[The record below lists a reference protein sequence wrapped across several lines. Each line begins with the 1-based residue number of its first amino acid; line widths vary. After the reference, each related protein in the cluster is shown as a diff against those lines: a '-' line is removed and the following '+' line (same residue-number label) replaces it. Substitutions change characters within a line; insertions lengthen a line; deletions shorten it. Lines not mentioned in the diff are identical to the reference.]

1 MFGFGWFFAKIAKT
15 PGARMLGCAFLAE
28 NHRIAPNHFA
38 KIAKM
43 EPTKFAE
50 KLSIFVDVARTQS
63 FSEVARRRGIVASS
77 VARQIDALESEL
89 QVPLFVRSTR
99 ALVPTEAGDVLL
111 ERAVKILH
119 DMTEARSEVISLE
132 KNVQGLL
139 RVSCLPAFAR
149 RYVVPMLHALGDR
162 HPQLRVELELTER
175 VVDPVVER
183 MDVVVRVGQ
192 QPDSS
197 LIGQRIG
204 NHRYILCASPDYLER
219 HGVPHTLQDLS
230 RHRLIDRRHS
240 TSVRGWRE
248 LGDGQW
254 AQRARFVLECDDC
267 DARRGAALEGLGIAL
282 MPNWS
287 AGADIGAGRLVP
299 LTLQDA
305 TVPAESGIYLLRA
318 LPRASARI
326 RAFTEQ
332 LQQQIGTPPVW
343 EQAIRNAL

>member
-1 MFGFGWFFAKIAKT
+1 MKAV
-15 PGARMLGCAFLAE
+15 
-28 NHRIAPNHFA
+28 
-38 KIAKM
+38 
-43 EPTKFAE
+43 KFAE
-50 KLSIFVDVARTQS
+50 NLSIFVDVARAQS
-63 FSEVARRRGIVASS
+63 FSEVARRRGMVASY
-77 VARQIDALESEL
+77 VARQIGALESEL
-89 QVPLFVRSTR
+89 QVPLFLRSTR
-99 ALVPTEAGDVLL
+99 ALALTEAGEVLY

-132 KNVQGLL
+132 QSVQGQL

-149 RYVVPMLHALGDR
+149 RYVVPMLPRLGLR

-204 NHRYILCASPDYLER
+204 SHRYLICAAPSYLER
-219 HGVPHTLQDLS
+219 HGVPRTLADLA

-248 LGDGQW
+248 VGGGLW
-254 AQRARFVLECDDC
+254 AQDARFVLECDDC
-267 DARRGAALEGLGIAL
+267 DARRQAALEGLGIAL

-287 AGADIGAGRLVP
+287 AGPDIGAGRLVQ
-299 LTLQDA
+299 LALRDA
-305 TVPAESGIYLLRA
+305 VPAPDSGIYLLRA
-318 LPRASARI
+318 MPRANARI
-326 RAFTEQ
+326 RAFTEA
-332 LQQQIGTPPVW
+332 LRQQVGSPSVWDVAIDSVAGPV
-343 EQAIRNAL
+343 ARSA

>member
-1 MFGFGWFFAKIAKT
+1 
-15 PGARMLGCAFLAE
+15 
-28 NHRIAPNHFA
+28 
-38 KIAKM
+38 M
-43 EPTKFAE
+43 ETVKFAE
-50 KLSIFVDVARTQS
+50 NLSIFVDVTRAQS
-63 FSEVARRRGIVASS
+63 FSEVARRRGMVASS
-77 VARQIDALESEL
+77 VARQIGALESQL
-89 QVPLFVRSTR
+89 KVPLFVRSTR
-99 ALVPTEAGDVLL
+99 ALVPTEAGEVLY

-119 DMTEARSEVISLE
+119 DMTEARTEVISLE
-132 KNVQGLL
+132 QTVQGLL

-149 RYVVPMLHALGDR
+149 RYVVPMLGQIGER
-162 HPQLRVELELTER
+162 HPLLRVELELTER

-204 NHRYILCASPDYLER
+204 SHRYLPCAAPAYLER
-219 HGVPHTLQDLS
+219 HGMPRTLADLAH
-230 RHRLIDRRHS
+230 HRLIDRRHS

-254 AQRARFVLECDDC
+254 AQQARFVLECDDC
-267 DARRGAALEGLGIAL
+267 DARRCAALEGLGIAL

-287 AGADIGAGRLVP
+287 AGADIGAGRLVQI
-299 LTLQDA
+299 TLADA
-305 TVPAESGIYLLRA
+305 APPPESGIYLLRA

-332 LQQQIGTPPVW
+332 LQQQIGTPSVW
-343 EQAIRNAL
+343 DVAMGAHAAR

>member
-1 MFGFGWFFAKIAKT
+1 MKT
-15 PGARMLGCAFLAE
+15 V
-28 NHRIAPNHFA
+28 
-38 KIAKM
+38 
-43 EPTKFAE
+43 KFAE
-50 KLSIFVDVARTQS
+50 SLSIFVDVARAQS
-63 FSEVARRRGIVASS
+63 FSEVARRRGMVASS
-77 VARQIDALESEL
+77 VARQIGALESEL

-99 ALVPTEAGDVLL
+99 ALVPTEAGEVLY

-132 KNVQGLL
+132 QTVQGLL

-149 RYVVPMLHALGDR
+149 RYVVPILQPLGER

-175 VVDPVVER
+175 MVDPVVER

-204 NHRYILCASPDYLER
+204 SHRYLICAAPSYLER
-219 HGVPHTLQDLS
+219 HGVPRTLTDLS

-254 AQRARFVLECDDC
+254 AQDARFVLECDDC
-267 DARRGAALEGLGIAL
+267 DARRHAALEGLGIAL

-287 AGADIGAGRLVP
+287 AGPDIGAGRLVQ
-299 LTLQDA
+299 LVLQDA
-305 TVPAESGIYLLRA
+305 SPSPDSGIYLLRA
-318 LPRASARI
+318 MPRASARI

-332 LQQQIGTPPVW
+332 LRRQVGSPPVW
-343 EQAIRNAL
+343 DVAIDSVSLPARAEARRA

>member
-1 MFGFGWFFAKIAKT
+1 
-15 PGARMLGCAFLAE
+15 
-28 NHRIAPNHFA
+28 
-38 KIAKM
+38 M
-43 EPTKFAE
+43 EPVKFAE
-50 KLSIFVDVARTQS
+50 KLAIFVDVARAQS

-77 VARQIDALESEL
+77 VARQIDTLEADL
-89 QVPLFVRSTR
+89 KVPLFVRSTR
-99 ALVPTEAGDVLL
+99 ALVPTEAGAVLL

-132 KNVQGLL
+132 QTVQGLL

-149 RYVVPMLHALGDR
+149 RYVVPMLQALGDR
-162 HPQLRVELELTER
+162 HPHLRVELELTER

-204 NHRYILCASPDYLER
+204 SHCYIICAAPAYLER
-219 HGVPHTLQDLS
+219 YGVPHRLADLS
-230 RHRLIDRRHS
+230 QHRLIDRRHS

-254 AQRARFVLECDDC
+254 TQSTRFTLECDDC
-267 DARRGAALEGLGIAL
+267 DARRNAALQGLGIAL

-287 AGADIGAGRLVP
+287 AGADIGAGLLVP
-299 LTLQDA
+299 LSLQDM
-305 TVPAESGIYLLRA
+305 VVQPESGIYLLRA
-318 LPRASARI
+318 MPRASARI

-332 LQQQIGTPPVW
+332 LQLHIGSPPIW
-343 EQAIRNAL
+343 EQAMRPAMPLHSLP

>member
-1 MFGFGWFFAKIAKT
+1 
-15 PGARMLGCAFLAE
+15 
-28 NHRIAPNHFA
+28 
-38 KIAKM
+38 M
-43 EPTKFAE
+43 ETVKFAE
-50 KLSIFVDVARTQS
+50 NLSIFVDVARTQS
-63 FSEVARRRGIVASS
+63 FSEVARRRGMVASS
-77 VARQIDALESEL
+77 VARQIGALESEL
-89 QVPLFVRSTR
+89 KVPLFVRSTR
-99 ALVPTEAGDVLL
+99 ALVPTEAGEVLY

-132 KNVQGLL
+132 QTVQGLL

-149 RYVVPMLHALGDR
+149 RYVIPMLGQLGER
-162 HPQLRVELELTER
+162 HPHLRVELELTER

-183 MDVVVRVGQ
+183 MDVVGRVGQ

-204 NHRYILCASPDYLER
+204 SHRYLLCAAPSYLER
-219 HGVPHTLQDLS
+219 YGMPHTLADLA

-254 AQRARFVLECDDC
+254 AQHARFVLECDDC
-267 DARRGAALEGLGIAL
+267 DARRFAALEGLGIAL

-287 AGADIGAGRLVP
+287 AGADIGAGRLV
-299 LTLQDA
+299 LITLSDA
-305 TVPAESGIYLLRA
+305 SPPPESGIYLLRA

-326 RAFTEQ
+326 RAFTEH
-332 LQQQIGTPPVW
+332 LQQRIGTPSVW
-343 EQAIRNAL
+343 DAALGAHAAP

>member
-1 MFGFGWFFAKIAKT
+1 MKAA
-15 PGARMLGCAFLAE
+15 
-28 NHRIAPNHFA
+28 
-38 KIAKM
+38 
-43 EPTKFAE
+43 KFAE
-50 KLSIFVDVARTQS
+50 NLSIFVEVARAQS
-63 FSEVARRRGIVASS
+63 FSEVARRRGLVASS

-99 ALVPTEAGDVLL
+99 ALVPTEAGEVLY

-132 KNVQGLL
+132 QNVQGLL

-149 RYVVPMLHALGDR
+149 RYVVPILRQLGER
-162 HPQLRVELELTER
+162 HPQLQVELELTER
-175 VVDPVVER
+175 IVDPVVER

-204 NHRYILCASPDYLER
+204 SHRYLICAAPSYVER
-219 HGVPHTLQDLS
+219 HGTPRELADLA

-248 LGDGQW
+248 IGDGHW
-254 AQRARFVLECDDC
+254 AQDARFVLECDDC
-267 DARRGAALEGLGIAL
+267 DARRQAALEGLGIAL

-287 AGADIGAGRLVP
+287 AGPDIGGGRLVQ
-299 LTLQDA
+299 LALRDA
-305 TVPAESGIYLLRA
+305 APGSDSGIYLLRA
-318 LPRASARI
+318 MPRASARI
-326 RAFTEQ
+326 RAFTDQ
-332 LQQQIGTPPVW
+332 LRRHIGSPSSWDVAIATANPSDTRARHASNADAAATTLGATAAS
-343 EQAIRNAL
+343 QARA